1 MTGSDGAPRSI
12 PGVHPWHITTAA
24 IPETMNLKNNQT
36 SHQFNVENFDDS
48 ILQILDIDGKQ
59 VGELPALDDEQLT
72 GLFVSMVK
80 TRAFDENALRLQR
93 TGRIPAYYPCA
104 GMETHVAVPAAL
116 QARDWVF
123 TAYREQGV
131 RLARGVPEINELA
144 LWRGMPYAVWNPG
157 AFRITPLNATIGTHI
172 PQTTGY
178 GYAARML
185 GNDEVALAMFGDGAT
200 SEGDFHA
207 GLNAAGVWKTPTVFF
222 CQNNLYAQS
231 TPLNQ
236 QTASQTLAQ
245 KALAY
250 GMQGV
255 RVDGMDVLAVYSA
268 VKRAVDKARDGDGP
282 TLIESL
288 CYRYTAHSTYDG
300 TPVYRTR
307 DEEGEWLEKDPLIRM
322 RAFLESRGLDAA
334 GLEDQ
339 ERARMKKTLTAA
351 IDELEA
357 MPLPP
362 REKVFRS
369 VARKMPPRLLE
380 QLHAEQAAAGE
391 ELSQIPE
398 ASRLIP
404 YDDPDF
410 PQETAAMTMV
420 EALNS
425 ALRHGMDESDNMLI
439 LGEDVGREGG
449 VFRVTADMYEKYG
462 PERMLDTPLCEI
474 GIAGAAVGMAIAGAR
489 PVVEIEFGGF
499 SYTSFDQIVFHIA
512 RYPWRTMGE
521 FSMPIVIRMPG
532 GGGHEG
538 YEGHSDAP
546 EAFYAHAPGGLSV
559 VYPSN
564 PKDAKGLL
572 ASALKSD
579 DPVVFFEPVAK
590 YFEREEGV
598 PVDHY
603 EISIGKARIERA
615 GTDVTV
621 VAYGNAVGISAAAAE
636 TLSKEGVS
644 TEVIDLRTLKPWD
657 EETVIQSVKKT
668 GRLVVVH
675 EAPVSGGLG
684 GEIIATVMEKAGFWL
699 ETPPVRVG
707 HADIIWA
714 PAKLEPYSMI
724 EPARVVYA
732 VKTVLED

>member
-1 MTGSDGAPRSI
+1 MNSTTKQSGSRPNTI
-12 PGVHPWHITTAA
+12 
-24 IPETMNLKNNQT
+24 E
-36 SHQFNVENFDDS
+36 FNCS
-48 ILQILDIDGKQ
+48 ILQVLDENGRQTGDLP
-59 VGELPALDDEQLT
+59 ELSDEQLM
-72 GLFVSMVK
+72 GLFISMVK
-80 TRAFDENALRLQR
+80 TRAFDENSLRLQR

-116 QARDWVF
+116 DARDWVF

-131 RLARGVPEINELA
+131 RLARGVPEVNELA
-144 LWRGMPYAVWNPG
+144 LWRGMPYAVWNPNE
-157 AFRITPLNATIGTHI
+157 FRITPLNATIGTHI

-178 GYAARML
+178 GYASRML
-185 GNDEVALAMFGDGAT
+185 GKDEVALAMFGDGAT

-231 TPLNQ
+231 TPLNE
-236 QTASQTLAQ
+236 QTASETLAQ

-255 RVDGMDVLAVYSA
+255 RVDGMDVLAVYTA
-268 VKRAVDKARDGDGP
+268 VKRAVEKARSGGGP

-307 DEEGEWLEKDPLIRM
+307 EEEGEWLEKDPLNRM
-322 RAFLESRGLDAA
+322 RTFLKDRGLGAVAA
-334 GLEDQ
+334 EEQ
-339 ERARMKKTLTAA
+339 ERARMKKVMSAA

-362 REKVFRS
+362 REKIFRS
-369 VARKMPPRLLE
+369 VAKKMPPRLIE
-380 QLHAEQAAAGE
+380 QLHNEQKANGE
-391 ELSQIPE
+391 EVSLIPDD
-398 ASRLIP
+398 ARLIS
-404 YDDPDF
+404 YDDPEF
-410 PQETAAMTMV
+410 PTETAAMTLV

-425 ALRHGMDESDNMLI
+425 ALQHGMDENENMLI

-546 EAFYAHAPGGLSV
+546 EAFYAHAPGALSI

-579 DPVVFFEPVAK
+579 DPVLFFEPVAQ
-590 YFEREEGV
+590 YFERQEGV

-603 EISIGKARIERA
+603 EISIGKARIERE

-621 VAYGNAVGISAAAAE
+621 VAYGNAVGIAANAAE
-636 TLSKEGVS
+636 TLSQDGVS
-644 TEVIDLRTLKPWD
+644 AEVIDLRTLKPWD
-657 EETVIQSVKKT
+657 EETVLASVKKT
-668 GRLVVVH
+668 GRLVIVH
-675 EAPVSGGLG
+675 EAPITGGLG

-707 HADIIWA
+707 HADIVWA

-724 EPARVVYA
+724 EPARVVHA
-732 VKTVLED
+732 VKTAMED

>member
-1 MTGSDGAPRSI
+1 
-12 PGVHPWHITTAA
+12 
-24 IPETMNLKNNQT
+24 MNNKANQKHSLST
-36 SHQFNVENFDDS
+36 DISFDDS
-48 ILQILDIDGKQ
+48 ILQILDENGHQ
-59 VGELPALDDEQLT
+59 VGELPVLQDEQLLA
-72 GLFVSMVK
+72 LFRNMVK
-80 TRAFDENALRLQR
+80 TRAFDENSLRLQR

-116 QARDWVF
+116 EARDWVF

-131 RLARGVPEINELA
+131 RLARGVPEVNELA
-144 LWRGMPYAVWNPG
+144 LWRGMPYATWNPNE
-157 AFRITPLNATIGTHI
+157 FRITPLNATIGTHI
-172 PQTTGY
+172 PQTTGF

-185 GNDEVALAMFGDGAT
+185 KKDEVALAMFGDGAT

-207 GLNAAGVWKTPTVFF
+207 GLNNAGVWKTPTVFF

-236 QTASQTLAQ
+236 QTASETLAQ

-250 GMQGV
+250 GIEGV
-255 RVDGMDVLAVYSA
+255 RVDGMDVLAVYTV
-268 VKRAVDKARDGDGP
+268 VKRAVEKARNGGGP

-322 RAFLESRGLDAA
+322 RAFLNSKGLDA
-334 GLEDQ
+334 EVVEEQ
-339 ERARMKKTLTAA
+339 ERARMKLTMAAA

-369 VARKMPPRLLE
+369 VAKKMPPRLVE
-380 QLHAEQAAAGE
+380 QLHNEQAAAGE
-391 ELSQIPE
+391 AISEIPDE
-398 ASRLIP
+398 FRLIP
-404 YDDPDF
+404 TDDPEF

-425 ALRHGMDESDNMLI
+425 ALDHGMSETDNMLI

-462 PERMLDTPLCEI
+462 AERMLDTPLCEI

-489 PVVEIEFGGF
+489 PVIEIEFAGF

-546 EAFYAHAPGGLSV
+546 EAFYAHAPGGLNI

-564 PKDAKGLL
+564 PKDAKGLM

-579 DPVVFFEPVAK
+579 DPVLFFEPVAQ
-590 YFEREEGV
+590 YFERQEGV

-603 EISIGKARIERA
+603 EISIGKARIERE
-615 GTDVTV
+615 GTDATV
-621 VAYGNAVGISAAAAE
+621 VAYGNAVGIAANAAE
-636 TLSKEGVS
+636 TLEQDGISI
-644 TEVIDLRTLKPWD
+644 EVIDLRTLKPWD
-657 EETVIQSVKKT
+657 EATVIDSVKKT

-675 EAPVSGGLG
+675 EAPVTGGLG
-684 GEIIATVMEKAGFWL
+684 GEIMATVMEKAGFWL

-707 HADIIWA
+707 HADIVWA
-714 PAKLEPYSMI
+714 PAKMEPYSMI
-724 EPARVVYA
+724 EPARVVHA

>member
-1 MTGSDGAPRSI
+1 MNNKVNHLNSDHSGL
-12 PGVHPWHITTAA
+12 V
-24 IPETMNLKNNQT
+24 
-36 SHQFNVENFDDS
+36 FDDS
-48 ILQILDIDGKQ
+48 VLQVIDSDGRQ
-59 VGELPALDDEQLT
+59 VGDLPALEDEQLL
-72 GLFVSMVK
+72 GLFRSMVK
-80 TRAFDENALRLQR
+80 TRAFDENSLRLQR

-116 QARDWVF
+116 EARDWVF

-131 RLARGVPEINELA
+131 RLARGVPEVNELA
-144 LWRGMPYAVWNPG
+144 LWRGMPYAVWSPG
-157 AFRITPLNATIGTHI
+157 EYRITPLNATIGTHI
-172 PQTTGY
+172 PQTTGFA
-178 GYAARML
+178 YASRML
-185 GNDEVALAMFGDGAT
+185 KKDEVALAMFGDGAT

-207 GLNAAGVWKTPTVFF
+207 GLNSAGVWKAPAVFF

-231 TPLNQ
+231 TPLNE
-236 QTASQTLAQ
+236 QTAAATLAQ

-255 RVDGMDVLAVYSA
+255 RVDGMDVLAVYTA
-268 VKRAVDKARDGDGP
+268 VKRAVEKARRGDGP

-307 DEEGEWLEKDPLIRM
+307 EEEGDWLEKDPLIRM
-322 RAFLESRGLDAA
+322 RKFLESRGLDAVA
-334 GLEDQ
+334 EEER
-339 ERARMKKTLTAA
+339 ERARMKKAMSAA

-369 VARKMPPRLLE
+369 VARKMPPRLVE
-380 QLHAEQAAAGE
+380 QLHREQEAAGE
-391 ELSQIPE
+391 AISQIPDE
-398 ASRLIP
+398 DRLIP
-404 YDDPDF
+404 YADPEF
-410 PQETAAMTMV
+410 PEETAAMTLV

-425 ALRHGMDESDNMLI
+425 ALQHGMDENGNMLI

-462 PERMLDTPLCEI
+462 PQRMLDTPLCEI

-546 EAFYAHAPGGLSV
+546 EAFYAHAPGGLSI

-579 DPVVFFEPVAK
+579 DPVLFFEPVAQ
-590 YFEREEGV
+590 YFARQEGV
-598 PVDHY
+598 PVGHY
-603 EISIGKARIERA
+603 EISIGKARIERE

-621 VAYGNAVGISAAAAE
+621 VAYGNAVGIAAQAAE
-636 TLSKEGVS
+636 SLSKDGVS
-644 TEVIDLRTLKPWD
+644 VEVIDLRTLKPWD
-657 EETVIQSVKKT
+657 EETVLQSIKKT

-684 GEIIATVMEKAGFWL
+684 GEIVATVMEKAGYWL

-707 HADIIWA
+707 HADIVWA

-724 EPARVVYA
+724 EPARVIHA
-732 VKTVLED
+732 VRTVLED